1 MAHTSIPVTFPV
13 FAPMR
18 PHIGNIE
25 QNSDGVYPDWIMCL
39 WRDDVSKAD
48 FCEVPCGDFMNFIG
62 HLEHHH
68 GIKLRPSKD
77 YCSDCCIIFHKL
89 VNKDS
94 HESSADLMP
103 IFEQIKEVRKVV
115 LDQILFPEN
124 MPELQ
129 CNEIFIG
136 DLEVPDS
143 SIVVGDVPNDTG
155 VDISEFTDP
164 VENIRETRV

>member
-1 MAHTSIPVTFPV
+1 
-13 FAPMR
+13 
-18 PHIGNIE
+18 
-25 QNSDGVYPDWIMCL
+25 
-39 WRDDVSKAD
+39 
-48 FCEVPCGDFMNFIG
+48 MNFIG
-62 HLEHHH
+62 HLEHYY

-77 YCSDCCIIFHKL
+77 YCSDCCIIFHSSIHAVNHYLEKALLHEDFSLKL
-89 VNKDS
+89 VNKYS

-115 LDQILFPEN
+115 LDHILFPEN

-129 CNEIFIG
+129 CDEIFIG

-155 VDISEFTDP
+155 VDISEFADP